1 MSEKSAKITIGSNSF
16 DLPMIEG
23 TMGYPAMDAR
33 FLNNK
38 GIYSYDPGFTSTASC
53 TSGIT
58 YVDGDKGELL
68 YRGYPIEQLAEK
80 SDFLDVSYLLFNGNL
95 PNTKEKQVYSS
106 TINSQSLLHDQLNN
120 VFRGFRRDAHPMAV
134 MIGVVGSM
142 AAFYYDEY

>member
-95 PNTKEKQVYSS
+95 PNTKEKQDSECVCVCVCFGCLCVPSPLFVVRL
-106 TINSQSLLHDQLNN
+106 TILCPTVARYTCS
-120 VFRGFRRDAHPMAV
+120 
-134 MIGVVGSM
+134 
-142 AAFYYDEY
+142 